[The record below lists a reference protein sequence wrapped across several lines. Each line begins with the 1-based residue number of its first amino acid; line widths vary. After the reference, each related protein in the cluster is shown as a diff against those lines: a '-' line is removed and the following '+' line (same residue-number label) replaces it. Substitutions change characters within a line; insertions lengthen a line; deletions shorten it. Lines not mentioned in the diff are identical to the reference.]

1 MQYSEK
7 DILEITDFMKT
18 DDALN
23 SDVIEDVCKE
33 LGSDRFRNS
42 HASI

>member
-18 DDALN
+18 DAALN